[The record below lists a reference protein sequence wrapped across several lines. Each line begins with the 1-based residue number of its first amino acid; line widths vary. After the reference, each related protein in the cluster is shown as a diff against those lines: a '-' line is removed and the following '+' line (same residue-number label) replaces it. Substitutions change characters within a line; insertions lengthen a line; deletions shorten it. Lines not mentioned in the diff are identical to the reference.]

1 MGPSR
6 RDQCGESDPRR
17 GEGIG
22 GQRPVHLSLLSC
34 RTSGENQGVALTTS
48 IPPVRRAVAPCDGGT
63 REAQPRYAIPQP
75 TREIGVVPRL
85 MRRFV
90 EVLDHNGEGAAL

>member
-1 MGPSR
+1 MVRATPAEGRETVARGLSTFPS
-6 RDQCGESDPRR
+6 SR
-17 GEGIG
+17 GAPAPKSRGS
-22 GQRPVHLSLLSC
+22 LS
-34 RTSGENQGVALTTS
+34 
-48 IPPVRRAVAPCDGGT
+48 PPASLPYGAPLRRATGGT

-90 EVLDHNGEGAAL
+90 EF